1 VLLGVLVLGPRS
13 ARLVP
18 VAALA
23 LGAAL
28 LAGCGG
34 PGSAPLALTP
44 VAAVQAASQATAEAG
59 TARMSLVVEVEAAD
73 ASGSITSDGVLALDG
88 SAADLRATLPADLLD
103 EEVALRVLV
112 AEGTTYL
119 QVDGLPLLSGT
130 WIEVGEAGGPLGV
143 DADAVTGGVEGA
155 LDALRE
161 VTDVR
166 EVGVEEVGGVSATHY
181 RADLDAGDLAGS
193 LAALGS
199 LASKE
204 VSEALAATTVTVDVW
219 IDEAGRLVRLEEQV
233 PLPGDGS
240 ASITY
245 ALTDFGVPVEVEAP
259 ADAVNLDSIMGL
271 LESLAGDA
279 LAP

>member
-1 VLLGVLVLGPRS
+1 VRRPRS
-13 ARLVP
+13 LVLVP
-18 VAALA
+18 VAAVALA
-23 LGAAL
+23 GAL
-28 LAGCGG
+28 LSGCGS
-34 PGSAPLALTP
+34 SAGTTVALTP
-44 VAAVQAASQATAEAG
+44 VAAVQAASQRTAEAG
-59 TARMSLVVEVEAAD
+59 TARMSLVVEVEAAEG
-73 ASGSITSDGVLALDG
+73 SGRITSEGVLALDG

-143 DADAVTGGVEGA
+143 DADAATGGVDGA
-155 LDALRE
+155 LEALRE
-161 VTDVR
+161 VTDVT

-181 RADLDAGDLAGS
+181 RATLDAGDLADG

-199 LASKE
+199 LASKD
-204 VSEALAATTVTVDVW
+204 VSEALGSTTVTIDVW
-219 IDEAGRLVRLEEQV
+219 IDEQGRLVRLEEQV

-245 ALTDFGVPVEVEAP
+245 ALSDFGVPVEVEAP
-259 ADAVNLDSIMGL
+259 AGAVNLDAVMGL
-271 LESLAGDA
+271 LESLGGDE
-279 LAP
+279 LQQ

>member
-1 VLLGVLVLGPRS
+1 VRRARSAVLSSVAAVAIVGALLGGCATP
-13 ARLVP
+13 
-18 VAALA
+18 
-23 LGAAL
+23 
-28 LAGCGG
+28 AGT
-34 PGSAPLALTP
+34 PLALAP
-44 VAAVQAASQATAEAG
+44 VAAVQAASERTAEAG
-59 TARMSLVVEVEAAD
+59 TARMSLVVEVEAAE
-73 ASGSITSDGVLALDG
+73 ASGRITSEGVLALDG

-143 DADAVTGGVEGA
+143 DPGAVTGGVEGA

-161 VTDVR
+161 VTEVR
-166 EVGVEEVGGVSATHY
+166 EIGVEEVGGVTATHY
-181 RADLDAGDLAGS
+181 RADLDAGDLAES

-219 IDEAGRLVRLEEQV
+219 IDDAGRLVRLEEQV

-245 ALTDFGVPVEVEAP
+245 ALSDFGVPVEVEAP
-259 ADAVNLDSIMGL
+259 AGAVNLDSIMGL
-271 LESLAGDA
+271 LESIGAGA
-279 LAP
+279 LEP